1 MFTIDNGK
9 VVLLN
14 KLTYKLPLEP
24 NPFVSQRPPVLMA
37 EMAFVYTQHQAI
49 LQQTVLQCVGL
60 KGRFKSSIN
69 VQMVEKYTETQQGII
84 SIVGLFDRASSP

>member
-1 MFTIDNGK
+1 MFAIDNGK

-37 EMAFVYTQHQAI
+37 EMAFVHMQHQAI
-49 LQQTVLQCVGL
+49 LQQTVL
-60 KGRFKSSIN
+60 
-69 VQMVEKYTETQQGII
+69 
-84 SIVGLFDRASSP
+84 